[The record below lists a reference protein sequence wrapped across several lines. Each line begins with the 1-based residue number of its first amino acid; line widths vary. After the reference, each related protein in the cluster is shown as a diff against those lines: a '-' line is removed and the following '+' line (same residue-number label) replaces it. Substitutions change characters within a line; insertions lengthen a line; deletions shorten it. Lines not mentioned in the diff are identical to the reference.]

1 MSDST
6 KDIKHVERQLKR
18 LISCV
23 IQKAERDSE
32 FLSQL
37 AHILNSDVP
46 SPPEPERSRRT
57 AFNSVEFLHAHGRES
72 LQRELQFRTDTEL
85 KEILSQEGVKK
96 QKGQKQLDRDDAVL
110 TIITHAERRLAQGAS
125 FLQAGA

>member
-18 LISCV
+18 IIACV
-23 IQKAERDSE
+23 IQKAERDPE

-37 AHILNSDVP
+37 SHILHSDVLKQT
-46 SPPEPERSRRT
+46 EPERSRRA
-57 AFNSVEFLHAHGRES
+57 AFNAVEFLHAHGREA
-72 LQRELQFRTDTEL
+72 LQRELQFKTDEEL

-96 QKGQKQLDRDDAVL
+96 QRGQKQLDREDAIL

-125 FLQAGA
+125 FLQTGA